1 MAGNACW
8 GVELGAGAIKAVKL
22 VRDGEGVKV
31 VDFAILPHKK
41 VLSMPEVDEKE
52 AKRAALGA
60 FVSQVDLN
68 KAKLAISVAGHS
80 AFARFAKL
88 PPVEASKIPDI
99 VKFEAVQQIPF
110 PIDDVQWDYQTFVRP
125 DQPDEV
131 EVGIFA
137 ITTEKCMEK
146 LAKWQDVGRMPEV
159 LTLSPLAAYNA
170 VAFDQGF
177 TEQTP
182 GTVILDIGTTS
193 TDLIIAEGGRIWIR
207 TFPIGGHNFTEALI
221 STFNLSYSKA
231 EKLKK
236 EAETASAARH
246 VLQAL
251 RPVFTDLA
259 QDVQRSIGYYQ
270 SLHRNAKLTRV
281 IGLGATFNLP
291 GLRKFLSQQL
301 GIEVTRLE
309 GFQRIKMDGERN
321 TELQANAMSLATA
334 TGLALQGLDME
345 MIAANLVPA
354 AVVRAAMWKQKTPWF
369 MAAAGVGL
377 AACGAMFIGWAR
389 DRASVSGGTPT
400 IVEAARR
407 EAKVLKDQWQT
418 FEGEFR
424 PDTRAIAA
432 MGLLDDRSTF
442 AKITDDF
449 GQIMNAIQLAIRP
462 LPDHPPE
469 QAATRVT
476 LREFSTDYAYG
487 AASAAGGD
495 RGEAPVAPVGVD
507 GAAGAGGEAK
517 PRIRVTMRLQMAM
530 TDREAEAFLRDT
542 VRKWLETNAKRPDIG
557 YEYEVSSFKL
567 EKVGRDVVGQASI
580 PQPPGGGGG
589 GPAQPP
595 DAPPRGGPAP
605 GAPTGSVDQ
614 LAPLPPAPP
623 VAPPGTNLST
633 YGVTFEAILTKPAQR
648 GQEAQS

>member
-1 MAGNACW
+1 M
-8 GVELGAGAIKAVKL
+8 I
-22 VRDGEGVKV
+22 RDGDGVKV

-52 AKRAALGA
+52 AKRAALGS

-177 TEQTP
+177 TEQTT

-221 STFNLSYSKA
+221 TTFNLSYSKA

-334 TGLALQGLDME
+334 TGLALQGLEME
-345 MIAANLVPA
+345 VIAANLVPA
-354 AVVRAAMWKQKTPWF
+354 AVVRSAMWKQKTPWF

-389 DRASVSGGTPT
+389 DRASVSGGTPA
-400 IVEAARR
+400 IVQSVRG

-424 PDTRAIAA
+424 PDTRAISA

-449 GQIMNAIQLAIRP
+449 GQIMNAMQSAIRP
-462 LPDHPPE
+462 LPDQPPE

-476 LREFSTDYAYG
+476 LREFTTDYSFG
-487 AASAAGGD
+487 SGGGGGSGVGSGGE
-495 RGEAPVAPVGVD
+495 RGEAPPMGVD
-507 GAAGAGGEAK
+507 GVPAEGAEAK
-517 PRIRVTMRLQMAM
+517 PRIRVSMRVQMAM

-542 VRKWLETNAKRPDIG
+542 VRKWLETNAKRNDVG
-557 YEYEVSSFKL
+557 YEYQVSSFKL
-567 EKVGRDVVGQASI
+567 EKVGRDVVGQATL
-580 PQPPGGGGG
+580 PPVGGGGGGAG

-605 GAPTGSVDQ
+605 GAPTGNVDQ
-614 LAPLPPAPP
+614 LAPLPAMPP
-623 VAPPGTNLST
+623 LAPPGTNLST
-633 YGVTFEAILTKPAQR
+633 YGVTFEAILTKPAPR
-648 GQEAQS
+648 AQEAQS